1 MTKLKI
7 SNPIVCFSITLMTLV
22 KGIDK
27 YIDEKLIWRCLLLS
41 IIILAIYSWKKFH
54 QKILILSLGFWGLSC
69 LVGLFWQVTTPYDG
83 MVKGALILWS
93 AFFAVSSVLISK
105 LKECNET
112 DKMIVKLIVALFG
125 GSIFLLC
132 AIGYIIFL
140 IKS

>member
-1 MTKLKI
+1 MTNFKI
-7 SNPIVCFSITLMTLV
+7 SKPIVCFSITLMTLV

-27 YIDEKLIWRCLLLS
+27 YINEKLLWGCLL
-41 IIILAIYSWKKFH
+41 ILFIGLAVYCWKKFH
-54 QKILILSLGFWGLSC
+54 QKILILSFGFWSLSC
-69 LVGLFWQVTTPYDG
+69 LIGLFWQVTTLYDG
-83 MVKGALILWS
+83 MVKNALILWS
-93 AFFAVSSVLISK
+93 AFFAISSVLISK

-112 DKMIVKLIVALFG
+112 DKMIVKLIVGLFG